1 MKASRETVGMV
12 QDAARQAVVRK
23 LELLEAQAEELLAE
37 DRLSQMTV
45 RGFWDLLKK
54 RAGIE

>member
-1 MKASRETVGMV
+1 MSTRETVGMV
-12 QDAARQAVVRK
+12 QDAARQAVERK

-37 DRLSQMTV
+37 DKLSQMTA
-45 RGFWDLLKK
+45 RGFWSLLKK

>member
-1 MKASRETVGMV
+1 MASRETVGMV

-37 DRLSQMTV
+37 DRLSQMTA